1 MLGKQFDEGKD
12 SIKKKKIF
20 FFLKQERE
28 QEQKE
33 KLYGLRQL
41 LLFLR
46 TEKKGRRGLGRGWE

>member
-12 SIKKKKIF
+12 SVKKKKSF

-46 TEKKGRRGLGRGWE
+46 TGKKGRRGFGRGWE

>member
-1 MLGKQFDEGKD
+1 MKVKTP
-12 SIKKKKIF
+12 SKKKKIF